1 MADEQVGF
9 PPSGLAFNSPL
20 QAGYEKPPAPL
31 DTSSKKDKII
41 KLVLAGLG
49 FVWATFG
56 IVAFVFSLICFGYS
70 GTILEKIVGVLLAIF
85 AGPFY
90 FIYYF
95 ASASYC
101 KRMPPTIF

>member
-9 PPSGLAFNSPL
+9 PPSGLVSNSPL
-20 QAGYEKPPAPL
+20 QAGYEAPL
-31 DTSSKKDKII
+31 DTPKKDKVM

-49 FVWATFG
+49 FAWATFG

-70 GTILEKIVGVLLAIF
+70 GTILEKIVGVLLSIF